1 MGVPKLEVTSRP
13 DRELPLSLSVVDAA
27 SVTCSTLSLLASVRV
42 VVYILCSPKKERSKP
57 RNVLLF
63 HTFLT
68 DFFSSVSDLSNL
80 ASPAIG
86 CVVPSVGTNLFY
98 LASAA
103 ISAVSMVYAWALVS
117 GRRSPRRRG
126 EPSIGIRRALR
137 LEGVIPDARGLDAA
151 IAGAY
156 VVCVAFS
163 VAPPLIATR
172 EIIGTDGHWC
182 WLKGWALRTHW
193 PYTTFYTPLWVCI
206 IVICVFYVSTKRHL
220 DAHQRT
226 IERNVTLAPWRDGT
240 PRTPRL
246 NRRFSR
252 FSFSGAAAASPR
264 SHSEQARVNLVTTLS
279 YYSIAMVL
287 IWIFPTARRLS
298 QVIAPSYA
306 SPLWLT
312 MCHAICYRLQ
322 GLVNSL
328 IFLQSKGML
337 ARDDERVSREISGE
351 PRRGSF
357 VLRQLL
363 KVQTTGL
370 EMLQAVGRAA
380 TASSASETDLDADA
394 DRDRAAAATADGAA
408 PPRDDDGAA
417 PRPPSIGVDLDEVFP
432 REESEFSSGRLEAV
446 GEGDEA
452 APPEDDEAPPPETAP
467 PEDEGD
473 ARRRPI
479 PPAWARTASTR
490 DVVGRPGGGGGAP
503 VVKSPLFDA

>member
-1 MGVPKLEVTSRP
+1 M
-13 DRELPLSLSVVDAA
+13 
-27 SVTCSTLSLLASVRV
+27 
-42 VVYILCSPKKERSKP
+42 
-57 RNVLLF
+57 
-63 HTFLT
+63 
-68 DFFSSVSDLSNL
+68 
-80 ASPAIG
+80 
-86 CVVPSVGTNLFY
+86 
-98 LASAA
+98 
-103 ISAVSMVYAWALVS
+103 
-117 GRRSPRRRG
+117 
-126 EPSIGIRRALR
+126 
-137 LEGVIPDARGLDAA
+137 
-151 IAGAY
+151 
-156 VVCVAFS
+156 AFS

-394 DRDRAAAATADGAA
+394 DRDGAAAAAGGDSATGSGAPLLYWGGVPKTGSPDPTTAA
-408 PPRDDDGAA
+408 
-417 PRPPSIGVDLDEVFP
+417 SC
-432 REESEFSSGRLEAV
+432 
-446 GEGDEA
+446 
-452 APPEDDEAPPPETAP
+452 
-467 PEDEGD
+467 
-473 ARRRPI
+473 
-479 PPAWARTASTR
+479 RTTIMYVAISWIISVTWKQSTR
-490 DVVGRPGGGGGAP
+490 SRQPTAT
-503 VVKSPLFDA
+503 SPASINAMMCLAAKP